1 MMTMIERLARER
13 MVLGGL
19 RRGLLLVLVGVGLLL
34 PLASHGQMSKIERAD
49 AFYRAGGYMSA
60 LPLYKEVMETVNRNE
75 LGDYLFKIA
84 ECYRLT
90 GQYRQ
95 ATIWYH
101 KAILRDYRGP
111 KAHLYYAQSLL
122 AVGKYDEAK
131 VEFEKYKA
139 LMPNDERATNGL
151 EAVELAKSWSESPT
165 GYKIRNMRSINSKF
179 ADYSPI
185 YGSKDY
191 RTLFFTSSRDE
202 ATGKKLHAGT
212 GEKFADIFVSMSN
225 GAGRWSKPKLMK
237 GSVNTEVEEG
247 TPGVN
252 ADFTKFYFTQ
262 CKSTKKRRKK
272 TERLGCQIYE
282 ARQTGQGFDEAKL
295 VPIAPDSIVV
305 AHPAI
310 SPDGLHLYF
319 TSDLPGGF
327 GGTDIWMVSRARVGD
342 AWGKPLNMGS
352 SFNTAGNE
360 MFPYVH
366 ADGTIYFSSDGLP
379 GMGGLDIFKA
389 YPKRDSSY
397 RVENMRAPVNS
408 SSDDFGI
415 TFQGEREEGFFSSN
429 RPKGRGGDDIYWFYL
444 APLNFNMMGVVQ
456 DDKEGKPLAGVKVRL
471 VGSDGSIQYTR
482 TDKKGR
488 YKFMLSPN
496 TDYVV
501 VSMVKGYLNGKTKVS
516 TKGLAASKD
525 FKQTVKMSFAGGGKT
540 ISIPNIF
547 YDVGKY
553 HLRPESGEA
562 LQMLVQL
569 LNDNPQIRVEI
580 GSHTD
585 GLGSEKFNYKLSK
598 RRAQSVVR
606 YLIEQGVL
614 ASRLRPKGYAATLPA
629 VVSEEDHKR
638 HPFLP
643 VGQELTEKYIKRLGD
658 KQQQE
663 VARQI
668 NRRTTFRVIGESEDE
683 PGI

>member
-1 MMTMIERLARER
+1 MMTMTERLAR
-13 MVLGGL
+13 VHALVGGA
-19 RRGLLLVLVGVGLLL
+19 RGCLLALLLGLGVLL
-34 PLASHGQMSKIERAD
+34 PLASHGQMSKIEQAN

-60 LPLYKEVMETVNRNE
+60 LPLYKEVMETVNKDE
-75 LGDYLFKIA
+75 LGDYLFKIG

-101 KAILRDYRGP
+101 KSILRDFRDP
-111 KAHLYYAQSLL
+111 KVHLYYAQCLL
-122 AVGKYDEAK
+122 AVEKYDEAK
-131 VEFEKYKA
+131 VEFENYKK
-139 LMPNDERATNGL
+139 LMPNDERAANGL
-151 EAVELAKSWSESPT
+151 ESVELAKSWSESPT
-165 GYKIRNMRSINSKF
+165 GYKIRNMRSINSKYN
-179 ADYSPI
+179 DYGPV

-191 RTLFFTSSRDE
+191 RTLFFTSSREE
-202 ATGKKLHAGT
+202 ATGKKYHAGT
-212 GEKFADIFVSMSN
+212 GEKFSDIFVSLSN
-225 GAGRWSKPKLMK
+225 GAGRWSKPQLMK

-252 ADFTKFYFTQ
+252 SSFTNFYFTQ

-272 TERLGCQIYE
+272 TDHLGCQIYE

-295 VPIAPDSIVV
+295 IPIAPDSVVV

-310 SPDGLHLYF
+310 SPDGLQLYF

-327 GGTDIWMVSRARVGD
+327 GGTDIWMVSRTSVDG
-342 AWGKPLNMGS
+342 AWGKPMNMGS
-352 SFNTAGNE
+352 AFNTSGNE

-366 ADGTIYFSSDGLP
+366 ADGTVYFSSDGLP

-389 YPKRDSSY
+389 TPRSDSSFK
-397 RVENMRAPVNS
+397 VENMRAPVNS

-415 TFQGEREEGFFSSN
+415 TFQAEREEGFFSSN

-444 APLNFNMMGVVQ
+444 APLTFNMAGTIQ
-456 DDKEGKPLAGVKVRL
+456 DEKEGKPLQGVKVRL
-471 VGSDGSIQYTR
+471 VGSDGSIQYVR
-482 TDKKGR
+482 TNSKGQ

-496 TDYVV
+496 TEYVV

-516 TKGLAASKD
+516 TKGLSASKD
-525 FKQTVKMSFAGGGKT
+525 FEQIVKMSFAGGGKA

-547 YDVGKY
+547 YDVGK
-553 HLRPESGEA
+553 HELRPESGEA
-562 LQMLVQL
+562 LQQLVQL
-569 LNDNPQIRVEI
+569 LNDNPQIKVEI

-585 GLGSEKFNYKLSK
+585 AVGSEKFNYQLSK

-606 YLIEQGVL
+606 YLIEQGVT

-629 VVSEEDHKR
+629 VVNEADHER

-643 VGQELTEKYIKRLGD
+643 VGQKLDAKYIRRLTEP
-658 KQQQE
+658 QQE

-668 NRRTTFRVIGESEDE
+668 NRRTTFRVIAESDDE
-683 PGI
+683 PGV